1 MAKKKATAALVK
13 VPTQLV
19 TGPAAH
25 ERARRDADYAWE
37 KAQQEAQKAYDML
50 THGAWQRYVTALKA
64 NGKAKSAGT
73 DFDRQYEREREMALK
88 GWHDA
93 SNKAD
98 KVLQRTLDAV
108 DGDGGD
114 DPTDET

>member
-13 VPTQLV
+13 VPTQLM

-50 THGAWQRYVTALKA
+50 THGAWQRYITGLKA

-73 DFDRQYEREREMALK
+73 DFDRQYERERETALK
-88 GWHDA
+88 GWKDA
-93 SNKAD
+93 SEKAD
-98 KVLQRTLDAV
+98 KVLQRTLDAI
-108 DGDGGD
+108 GGD
-114 DPTDET
+114 ATDET